1 MGSAIYLHM
10 KKLVVILSLLN
21 LCSFINAQKDI
32 LLTQNNSVIDTL
44 AEGYNNRVEFVNW
57 IPSVQIIASPPTENT
72 QCLSTLEFNNKGLNG
87 LEHKWKVQV
96 ASNTECWGGRPN
108 AYEIWEYPTGENKRR
123 FAILTGRGQT
133 TYSCV
138 TIGPRGGLTIGYGE
152 FYEAT
157 DINDLSVNGNV
168 GIGTLD
174 TQGYKLAVNGT
185 IRAKE
190 ILVESNWAD
199 FVFKQNYKLPTL
211 REVEEHIKEKGT
223 LPNVPSEE
231 EVKANGISVGKTNA
245 LLLQKIEELTLYVIQ
260 QQKAME
266 LQQKEIEELK
276 SKFSHE
282 K

>member
-1 MGSAIYLHM
+1 M
-10 KKLVVILSLLN
+10 KKVFIVLFLSI
-21 LCSFINAQKDI
+21 CHSVANAQSVLGRATVNDPANI
-32 LLTQNNSVIDTL
+32 ITNNDY
-44 AEGYNNRVEFVNW
+44 ANRVEIVNW
-57 IPSVQIIASPPTENT
+57 IPSLQIIASPPTETT

-87 LEHKWKVQV
+87 LEHKWRVQV
-96 ASNTECWGGRPN
+96 ASNTECWGVKPN
-108 AYEIWEYPTGENKRR
+108 GYEIWEYPTGENKRR
-123 FAILTGRGQT
+123 FAIQTGRGQA
-133 TYSCV
+133 YSCV
-138 TIGPRGGLTIGYGE
+138 TIGPRGGLNIGYGE
-152 FYEAT
+152 FYVAT
-157 DINDLSVNGNV
+157 DVNDLSVNGNV

-190 ILVESNWAD
+190 ILVESDWAD

-231 EVKANGISVGKTNA
+231 EVKANGISVGETNA

-266 LQQKEIEELK
+266 QQQKEIEELK
-276 SKFSHE
+276 SKIVQE